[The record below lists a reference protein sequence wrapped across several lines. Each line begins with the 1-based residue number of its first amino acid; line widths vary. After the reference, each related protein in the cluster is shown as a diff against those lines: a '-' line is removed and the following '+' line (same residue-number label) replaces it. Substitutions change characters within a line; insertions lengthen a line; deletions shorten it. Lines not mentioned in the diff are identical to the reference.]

1 MNEVEVAI
9 IEIAFRP
16 QGWTIITPPQST
28 RASDCQLSD
37 HKKVSP
43 VSHAKTDRRS
53 VIVLWGADEEEE
65 DDSAVDISLRT
76 ATTADIGK
84 GFKFFF
90 SICKT

>member
-53 VIVLWGADEEEE
+53 MIVLRDADEEEE
-65 DDSAVDISLRT
+65 ENSAVDIHLRT
-76 ATTADIGK
+76 ATATDIAK
-84 GFKFFF
+84 GFGFFF
-90 SICKT
+90 PIRKT

>member
-1 MNEVEVAI
+1 MNEVKVAI
-9 IEIAFRP
+9 IEIALRP

-76 ATTADIGK
+76 ATAADIAK
-84 GFKFFF
+84 GFDFFF
-90 SICKT
+90 HL